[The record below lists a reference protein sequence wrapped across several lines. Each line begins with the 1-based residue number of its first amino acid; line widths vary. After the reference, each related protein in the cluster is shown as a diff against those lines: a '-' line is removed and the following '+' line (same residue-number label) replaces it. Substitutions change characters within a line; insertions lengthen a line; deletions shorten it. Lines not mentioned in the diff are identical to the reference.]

1 MRFGL
6 SSRVLAKRLNGDRSV
21 TEDISGRGTQDGSS
35 MIIQML
41 QSVYGAVK
49 AVSLYPPESP
59 VLAGMV
65 DSARDFLVELIP
77 PDGSLEL
84 SVIEDKFLINGQILD
99 VGLQK
104 HAAVR
109 FFQEM
114 MKARLLKSITF
125 WEGLKS
131 DELKRLLSLL
141 GEWAPAVVAGQSVE
155 TEGLP
160 GTIRQQYMEL
170 GEHIYIAFIEP
181 EIKRKVAPE
190 VEPLKMTT
198 VVESEQPVVSVP
210 AGEDVLTHF
219 LKGEL
224 SLSDAKDA
232 IIDLASRP
240 DEMLEAVR
248 GFVSGGGRDT
258 DAGAAPL
265 PDGEEL
271 AVIRRMM
278 AIIDLIEDPGLRGGI
293 KYETGKVASSL
304 GDSLLVEMLLD
315 SLSPAAT
322 QSGLSSVLL
331 PLLSDEKLT
340 ALVISACE
348 EYVRL
353 YGEGKTGGW
362 PSARMIALE
371 SMLSDITGS
380 AEGELSRVHNDVI
393 ESAGI
398 EVPVSGEARAR
409 GVALAKSMMAGADA
423 AICDASDGPTLVEA
437 ASYLFANENY
447 EFGDTVIGILT
458 ERYRSQNEECRVTAA
473 EEISRLFQALEQQ
486 GVDVSRY
493 ELFDEVFQV
502 SILEPSREIESPRAE
517 ATAVDVPSETLAL
530 EREEAEPHGA
540 KESSVEGL
548 IDFSAGAPDDETLAS
563 VAQVIIELGEDP
575 VPMIAARLGSETD
588 VAQITNLVKLTS
600 MVGGGGCVSIFNPLL
615 VSDSMDI
622 CNEVMRALGKLGG
635 KQALQMVLFGS
646 AYVDPRKRAVA
657 VEELG
662 KFKDYLAVRRLMQ
675 IIAPRKRGENPEDES
690 VMIAACSSL
699 GELGAIQAV
708 PALGDLC
715 RGGKHHGAYSDGVR
729 AAAARALGRIGGAE
743 AKRALRGLTKD
754 PSELV
759 RSTAQNALGGKY

>member
-1 MRFGL
+1 M
-6 SSRVLAKRLNGDRSV
+6 
-21 TEDISGRGTQDGSS
+21 TEDTAGRDQLDGGS

-65 DSARDFLVELIP
+65 DSARDLLAELIP

-84 SVIEDKFLINGQILD
+84 SVVEDKFLINGRLLD
-99 VGLQK
+99 VGMQK

-114 MKARLLKSITF
+114 LKARLLKSITF
-125 WEGLKS
+125 WEGITS
-131 DELKRLLSLL
+131 EELRRLLSLL
-141 GEWAPAVVAGQSVE
+141 GEWAPAVVTGQSIEIEEV
-155 TEGLP
+155 P
-160 GTIRQQYMEL
+160 GAIRQQYMEL

-181 EIKRKVAPE
+181 ETKHKVAPE
-190 VEPLKMTT
+190 VKPRDLTT
-198 VVESEQPVVSVP
+198 GVEAERPIVTVP
-210 AGEDVLTHF
+210 TGGDALTRF
-219 LKGEL
+219 LEGEL

-232 IIDLASRP
+232 ISDLASRP
-240 DEMLEAVR
+240 DEMLEVVR
-248 GFVSGGGRDT
+248 DFASSIAPDT
-258 DAGAAPL
+258 GDGATPRSDIEAR
-265 PDGEEL
+265 G
-271 AVIRRMM
+271 VIERTM
-278 AIIDLIEDPGLRGGI
+278 ALIDQIEDPGLRGGI
-293 KYETGKVASSL
+293 KYETGKVASRL
-304 GDSLLVEMLLD
+304 DEHLLVEMLLD
-315 SLSPAAT
+315 SLSQEAT

-331 PLLSDEKLT
+331 PMLSDRKRT
-340 ALVISACE
+340 AFVSSASE
-348 EYVRL
+348 EYLRL
-353 YGEGKTGGW
+353 SGEAGDRGW
-362 PSARMIALE
+362 PTARMMALG

-380 AEGELSRVHNDVI
+380 AEGELSRVLKDVI

-398 EVPVSGEARAR
+398 EIPVSGEDAVR
-409 GVALAKSMMAGADA
+409 GAALAKSMMAGADSA
-423 AICDASDGPTLVEA
+423 LCDVSGGPVLVEA
-437 ASYLFANENY
+437 ARYLFTNGEY
-447 EFGDTVIGILT
+447 ECGEIVMESLT
-458 ERYRSQNEECRVTAA
+458 ERYRSQAGECRITAA
-473 EEISRLFQALEQQ
+473 GEISSLFQALEQL

-493 ELFDEVFQV
+493 ELFDEVLQV
-502 SILEPSREIESPRAE
+502 SVLEPSREIGSPLAE
-517 ATAVDVPSETLAL
+517 ETAVDVPSEAQEL
-530 EREEAEPHGA
+530 ESEETGPPGA
-540 KESSVEGL
+540 KESSVRGL
-548 IDFSAGAPDDETLAS
+548 IDFSAGAPDDETLVS
-563 VAQVIIELGEDP
+563 VAKTIIELGEDP
-575 VPMIAARLGSETD
+575 VPLIAARLGSEED
-588 VAQITNLVKLTS
+588 VTQITNLVKLTS
-600 MVGGGGCVSIFNPLL
+600 MVGSGGCVSIFNPLL

-662 KFKDYLAVRRLMQ
+662 KFRDYLAVRRLMQ
-675 IIAPRKRGENPEDES
+675 IIAPRKRGDNPEDES

-708 PALGDLC
+708 PALTDLG
-715 RGGKHHGAYSDGVR
+715 RGGKHRGAYSDGVR